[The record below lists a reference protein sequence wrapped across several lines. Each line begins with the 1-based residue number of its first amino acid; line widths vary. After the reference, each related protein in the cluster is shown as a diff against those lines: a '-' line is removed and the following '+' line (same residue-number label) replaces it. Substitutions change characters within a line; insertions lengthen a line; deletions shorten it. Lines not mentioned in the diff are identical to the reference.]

1 MSIFIAGF
9 GIPRPAVLIFNNP
22 DMKKLFTIAACAL
35 MAFVSCKQQ
44 TNAEKTQAYQDAMD
58 ALIQEYQTGADALQ
72 ADSTLAKEDLY
83 AKFAELEE
91 KVTEKM
97 NSLALATIKK
107 NPKDSVS
114 LVALRDCYYT
124 ADPEELQPAI
134 NALSE
139 ELKQDRFVQR
149 VMESLAAKVAT
160 KEGNKFVDFTVS
172 HVAAVENGE
181 PKFEQVSLSDYVGRG
196 KFMLVD
202 FWSPWCPP
210 CKREIPNIKSI
221 YEKYHGDNFDVLSV
235 SVWEESR
242 GMNYQN
248 TIDTAVVY
256 GINWNQINNGHSE
269 PTNLYGID
277 GIPHIILFGP
287 DGTILKRGL
296 AGEELAAA
304 VAEALGVNE

>member
-1 MSIFIAGF
+1 
-9 GIPRPAVLIFNNP
+9 
-22 DMKKLFTIAACAL
+22 MKKLFIIAACAL
-35 MAFVSCKQQ
+35 IAVVSCKQQ
-44 TNAEKTQAYQDAMD
+44 TNAEKTEAYQTSMK
-58 ALIQEYQTGADALQ
+58 ALIDEYQAKAEELNADTTKSQ
-72 ADSTLAKEDLY
+72 EEVY
-83 AKFAELEE
+83 AMFAEMEE
-91 KVTEKM
+91 AITEKM
-97 NSLALATIKK
+97 NALALATIKK

-124 ADPEELQPAI
+124 ADPEELQSAVD
-134 NALSE
+134 ALSDD
-139 ELKQDRFVQR
+139 LKQDRFVQR

-172 HVAAVENGE
+172 HVVAVEKGE
-181 PKFEQVSLSDYVGRG
+181 PKFEQVSLSDYVGKG

-256 GINWNQINNGHSE
+256 GVSWNQINNGHSE